1 MTLMMEQ
8 CKAPAPLQ
16 PGDTIGMVCPAGF
29 MDLSRMEDCF
39 RALERWGLK
48 VKKGKTLESS
58 SDNYFSG
65 TDEERLSDLQEML
78 DDPSVNAMLFGRGGY
93 GTSRILDQIDFSSFL
108 RHPKW
113 IVGFSDITALH
124 CHLQQ
129 QFNIASIHGPMAAA
143 FIGEGASSDSVHTLR
158 NALFRKG
165 YDYAVAPN
173 GLNREGVAEGVLIG
187 GNLALLAHLVG
198 TPSDPDYTGKILFIE
213 DIGEYLYSIDRM
225 LIQLQR
231 AGKLQGLAGMIVG
244 GFTDM
249 KDTTRP
255 FGQTIKALIQEKLEG
270 YTFPVCYDF
279 PVSHGEHN
287 YALKCGLWH
296 RLEVRE
302 KEVNLVTAG

>member
-1 MTLMMEQ
+1 MMMEQ
-8 CKAPAPLQ
+8 CKVPAPLQ

-29 MDLSRMEDCF
+29 MDPTRMEDCF
-39 RALERWGLK
+39 RTLERWGLK
-48 VKKGKTLESS
+48 VKKGRTLEST

-65 TDEERLSDLQEML
+65 TDEERLTDLQEML
-78 DDPSVNAMLFGRGGY
+78 DDPSVNAILFGRGGY
-93 GTSRILDQIDFSSFL
+93 GTSRILDKLDFTTFL
-108 RHPKW
+108 QHPKW

-124 CHLQQ
+124 CHLQR
-129 QFNIASIHGPMAAA
+129 QFNITSIHGPMAAA
-143 FIGEGASSDSVHTLR
+143 FIGEGALSDSVHTLQ

-165 YDYAVAPN
+165 YDYSVAPN
-173 GLNREGVAEGVLIG
+173 GLNREGEAEGVLIG

-198 TPSDPDYTGKILFIE
+198 TPSDPDYSGKILFIE

-225 LIQLQR
+225 LLQLQR

-249 KDTTRP
+249 KDTPRP
-255 FGQTIKALIQEKLEG
+255 FGQTITALIQEKLEG

-279 PVSHGEHN
+279 PVSHGAHN

-296 RLEVRE
+296 SLEVRE
-302 KEVNLVTAG
+302 QEVRLVTTGQ